1 MYVSFPLPSLSA
13 YEPFSGRY
21 VEFGLAQEMAAAVK
35 NTEQF
40 ISNEYFHGAIRTDG
54 PAVFKQLFKLSKREY
69 E

>member
-1 MYVSFPLPSLSA
+1 MYVYLILAFQTMV
-13 YEPFSGRY
+13 EVFSGRY
-21 VEFGLAQEMAAAVK
+21 VEFGLAQETAVAVK

>member
-1 MYVSFPLPSLSA
+1 MV
-13 YEPFSGRY
+13 EVFSGRY
-21 VEFGLAQEMAAAVK
+21 VEFGLAQETAVAVK